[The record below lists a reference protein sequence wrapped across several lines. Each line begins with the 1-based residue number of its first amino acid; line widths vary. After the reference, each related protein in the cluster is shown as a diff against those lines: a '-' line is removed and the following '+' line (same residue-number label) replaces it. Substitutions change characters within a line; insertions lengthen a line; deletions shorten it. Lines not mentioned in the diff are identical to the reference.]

1 MRILHTLHWVQF
13 AGTERVCVD
22 LCNEISK
29 QNEVILLSNKNIENY
44 ISKNVKFINFDFE
57 KNRRNPFFLYK
68 TAKFIEKIRPDIIH
82 CHNTKEL
89 EIMRYMQVFLKK
101 KIPLIATKHVLTPKK
116 KYALAD
122 LCVGILEDTFDIINS
137 KNKIIIKNGMSY
149 KTPKKLQMDK
159 KFKIIFS
166 GRLVEAKGLGI
177 LINALSAVKFDY
189 ICYIFGDG
197 LDKEHFV
204 TLVKELKLDEKIK
217 FMGFVDNINDYLFSC
232 DLQIIPS
239 IFEPYGLVAID
250 GIYYSPLMISTNTGI
265 CEQILPSELK
275 FSATPENLAHKL
287 DEIHANYDKF
297 VQIFAPIKAKKDE
310 FSVAK
315 MAQKYINAYEN
326 LIKDFKK

>member
-22 LCNEISK
+22 LCDEISK

-101 KIPLIATKHVLTPKK
+101 KIPLIAAKHTLEFKK
-116 KYALAD
+116 NYKLAD
-122 LCVGILEDTFDIINS
+122 LCVAVLDETKKILPPNSIIIENGILYKKPE
-137 KNKIIIKNGMSY
+137 KI
-149 KTPKKLQMDK
+149 KKLDK
-159 KFKIIFS
+159 FHIISS
-166 GRLVEAKGLGI
+166 GR
-177 LINALSAVKFDY
+177 LSAVKQMDVVIKALSLVKFDFV
-189 ICYIFGDG
+189 CEIFGQG
-197 LDKEHFV
+197 EKQGELER
-204 TLVKELKLDEKIK
+204 LISELKLDKK
-217 FMGFVDNINDYLFSC
+217 VFLRGFVDNINDHLASC
-232 DLQIIPS
+232 DLQIIAS
-239 IFEPYGLVAID
+239 KFEAYGLVAID
-250 GIYYSPLMISTNTGI
+250 GVYYSPLMISTNTGI
-265 CEQILPSELK
+265 CERILPSELK

-297 VQIFAPIKAKKDE
+297 VQIFALIKAKKDE